1 MDRGVAE
8 SERFSIE
15 LNGTKHQLP
24 KHCTHRGGHLK
35 CGYVNARLGRITCPL
50 HGATFDIRTGK
61 RLLGPDCPDFE
72 VKVTAEEPADVG
84 LVA

>member
-1 MDRGVAE
+1 MDRSLAE

-15 LNGTKHQLP
+15 LNGTKYQLP
-24 KHCTHRGGHLK
+24 KHCTHRGGRLK

-61 RLLGPDCPDFE
+61 RVAGPVCPDLVLE
-72 VKVTAEEPADVG
+72 CSASTA
-84 LVA
+84 L